1 MVQDKG
7 CFMYMSTGSLQSYLR
22 AHTHADTGHEKSSG
36 GEEGPLCSA
45 FWQRLSQPLKV

>member
-22 AHTHADTGHEKSSG
+22 VCMHTHTQTQVMRRALEEKRALCVQHSG
-36 GEEGPLCSA
+36 KDS
-45 FWQRLSQPLKV
+45 LSR